1 MWWDFSPRRLFA
13 GFNLR
18 QWGEAMQINHSLDGA
33 SLVMACPPLS
43 RSTVQRNLDAKL
55 KIGNIEAL
63 DLLIALICGAMMNLI
78 FGSTALELPL
88 VIGMPMLILA
98 VCYFGKRGKPEK
110 FLPHLLRFYVSTGFF
125 AAGEEPTKAT
135 QMRRKIY
142 A

>member
-1 MWWDFSPRRLFA
+1 MLRQLSV

-18 QWGEAMQINHSLDGA
+18 QWGDVMEINTA
-33 SLVMACPPLS
+33 
-43 RSTVQRNLDAKL
+43 TVQRNLDAKL

-63 DLLIALICGAMMNLI
+63 DLLIALICGSMMNLI
-78 FGSTALELPL
+78 FGGTALELPL
-88 VIGMPMLILA
+88 VVGMPMLILA

-110 FLPHLLRFYVSTGFF
+110 YLPHLLRFYVSPGFF
-125 AAGEEPTKAT
+125 AAGEEPAKIL